1 MQVGLLWF
9 DKDPRIPFVQKVLEA
24 AERYHEKFGAEA
36 NTCYV
41 HPSLLPAGVTVPGFE
56 LRTRATILPH
66 HFWVGFAEDAQPAP
80 RITPIETAAPPVEEE
95 TRPRR
100 KRRVA

>member
-66 HFWVGFAEDAQPAP
+66 HFWVGFDAEAVPAP
-80 RITPIETAAPPVEEE
+80 RITPIETAAPPVEAEP
-95 TRPRR
+95 RPRR